1 MRSARAHSARGSALH
16 DGVSSALVEIRKLAP
31 EAAQRKGAPAALHVA
46 IIMDGN
52 GRWAQARGLPRTMGH
67 YHGAEAARG
76 VVKAAAESGVTH
88 LTLFGF
94 SSENWKRPKA
104 EVAYLMG
111 LLRNYLRRDL
121 QELHDAGIRL
131 SVIGER
137 AALPS
142 DIVML
147 IEEAERLTR
156 DNAGLHLT
164 IALNYGGRGDIVAAS
179 RRLAARVAAGM
190 LDPEDI
196 DESAFAAHLSTAAL
210 PDPDLMIRTSGEQ
223 RISNFLLWQL
233 AYAEMAFVEKYW
245 PDFTGD
251 DLTAAL
257 AEYRRRDR
265 RFGAILPDALPGAA
279 TQI

>member
-1 MRSARAHSARGSALH
+1 MTEF
-16 DGVSSALVEIRKLAP
+16 SSALVEIRKLAP
-31 EAAQRKGAPAALHVA
+31 EATRKDASAALHVA

-52 GRWAQARGLPRTMGH
+52 GRWAEARGVPRTMGH
-67 YHGAEAARG
+67 YHGAEAVRG
-76 VVKAAAESGVTH
+76 AVKAAVRSGATH

-111 LLRNYLRRDL
+111 MLRNYLRRYV
-121 QELHDAGIRL
+121 QELHEAGIRL

-142 DIVML
+142 DIVAL
-147 IEEAERLTR
+147 IDDAERLTR
-156 DNAGLHLT
+156 DNARLHLT
-164 IALNYGGRGDIVAAS
+164 IALNYGGRSDIVAAS
-179 RRLAARVAAGM
+179 RRLAACAAAGM
-190 LDPEDI
+190 LDPDDI
-196 DESAFAAHLSTAAL
+196 GESAFAAHLSTAAL

-223 RISNFLLWQL
+223 RVSNFLLWQL
-233 AYAEMAFVEKYW
+233 AHAEMAFVERYW
-245 PDFTGD
+245 PDFTGEN
-251 DLTAAL
+251 LIAAL

-265 RFGAILPDALPGAA
+265 RFGAIARDALPGAA